1 MKTVEVE
8 KKVHVHEI
16 DLKKPVTALAI
27 TPKSERISALAR
39 KTYNV
44 LLHISQSDKDAG
56 HEHEVHTAPLSEIVH
71 LLDYDS
77 NDLNL
82 IKKHLKSM
90 ISTVVEW
97 QSPTTGEGTVWEAC
111 GLLAHCKIRK
121 QRAEVWVDWS
131 FAINLRSEL
140 LNPTVFARIKM
151 EVVSQLRTH
160 PAIFLYELA
169 CRYQNIGRSP
179 RQDWRWWHDPMTG
192 RPPDEARL
200 EKLEYSFF
208 KRDTLKPALAEVNAA
223 SPFDIELVEHRRGRY
238 IAEVQFLIKKK
249 IQEEG
254 TDRKAPEKVDM
265 QTVHLARQL
274 GIPSDRFEQLV
285 ETYGSRALATALP
298 ELSRRIQAAFP
309 EPVRDPVRYLL
320 SIMPAHVVQAKHAED
335 QAASNAK
342 PAQLH
347 SPASQTQRQL
357 VWRNAWVAERLLV
370 IEADFK
376 AMSTA
381 EQEVLT
387 LQLINSMEKA
397 GLHSQI
403 VRRLRKDGWQHPLVK
418 SKFLGSY
425 AEAAFGPH
433 WNQPSDQE
441 LLTVAS
447 KIGDFGLK

>member
-1 MKTVEVE
+1 MKTAV
-8 KKVHVHEI
+8 KKNEPIHEI
-16 DLKKPVTALAI
+16 DLKKPVMALAI

-44 LLHISQSDKDAG
+44 LLHISQNDKEAG

-97 QSPTTGEGTVWEAC
+97 QSPTTGEGAVWEAC

-223 SPFDIELVEHRRGRY
+223 SPFNIELVEHRRGRY

-249 IQEEG
+249 TQEESQY
-254 TDRKAPEKVDM
+254 RKAPEKADM
-265 QTVHLARQL
+265 QSVHLARQL
-274 GIPSDRFEQLV
+274 GIPDDRFEQLV
-285 ETYGSRALATALP
+285 ETYGSKALATALP
-298 ELSRRIQAAFP
+298 ELSRRIQTAFP
-309 EPVRDPVRYLL
+309 EPVRDPARYLH
-320 SIMPAHVVQAKHAED
+320 SIMPSHAAQAKHAED
-335 QAASNAK
+335 QTALNAN
-342 PAQLH
+342 PTPSH
-347 SPASQTQRQL
+347 SLALQNQRQL
-357 VWRNAWVAERLLV
+357 AWRNAWVAERLLM

-376 AMSTA
+376 AMSAT
-381 EQEVLT
+381 EQETLT
-387 LQLINSMEKA
+387 LQIIDSMEQA

-425 AEAAFGPH
+425 ADAAFGPH
-433 WNQPSDQE
+433 WNQPSNEE

-447 KIGDFGLK
+447 TIGNSEIK